1 MSQQLVSDKVITLE
15 PSRNLL
21 SFNKFDEINHQIINE
36 WLEILIA
43 MLKLIIP
50 IELLDDGKTT
60 FEIRRNHLNYSMR
73 VNTLLPNTSVLGNT
87 KNELLIKLIL
97 RSFLEAENCC
107 YLEING
113 RIHRKGVY
121 RDILSL
127 EYAPCSFRQPD
138 DSIRE
143 YMIQWMQKSV
153 SRGWNTII
161 FFGGECTMLGKILS
175 GHSKTQYFYTD
186 FLSIYGDIIRN
197 YKNPSVE
204 IIDYKTWTAN
214 ALNLNC
220 DDICRQ
226 CCIVNTGY
234 QGMGKN
240 LAMEICKIGACE
252 IFVISCNLDSWAK
265 DLVIISDSYNLQEQ
279 VEIRTNYSVWI
290 YKLSRK

>member
-1 MSQQLVSDKVITLE
+1 MSLQLVSDKVITLE
-15 PSRNLL
+15 SSRNLL
-21 SFNKFDEINHQIINE
+21 SFNKFDDINHQIINKS
-36 WLEILIA
+36 LEILIA
-43 MLKLIIP
+43 MLKLIVP
-50 IELLDDGKTT
+50 VELLDDGKTS

-73 VNTLLPNTSVLGNT
+73 VNT
-87 KNELLIKLIL
+87 KNKLLIKIVL

-127 EYAPCSFRQPD
+127 EYDPLSFRQPD

-143 YMIQWMQKSV
+143 YMFQWFQNIPK
-153 SRGWNTII
+153 GWDTII

-175 GHSKTQYFYTD
+175 GHSKSQYFYTD
-186 FLSIYGDIIRN
+186 FISIYDDIIRN
-197 YKNPSVE
+197 YKNPCVDM
-204 IIDYKTWTAN
+204 IDYKTWTAN

-220 DDICRQ
+220 DDIFRR

-234 QGMGKN
+234 QGMGEN
-240 LAMEICKIGACE
+240 LAREICKLCAGE
-252 IFVISCNLDSWAK
+252 IYVISCNQESWAK
-265 DLVIISDSYNLQEQ
+265 DLVILSDSYNLQEQ

-290 YKLSRK
+290 YKLSRKELL